1 MSQVLGVLQT
11 VGYLALAVFLLMLM
25 ITIHEFGH
33 YITAK
38 ILKFK
43 IYEFSIGM
51 GKPIYKKT
59 KKNGEIFAI
68 RMIPVGGYCSFGEDN
83 TELPDTD
90 PNSFNNKAPW
100 KRLIVMFSG
109 AFFNFLSAIIF
120 AAILLT
126 MMGYGRVAN
135 LGTHNYQNVIESVTS
150 ENVTLADILNQG
162 DKIVDADGNHFELVY
177 DTTSQNGTNRMLI
190 ESINGKKMNVFFTG
204 ASTILENSHEGD
216 DVNLVITWKE
226 QDGTGAIVIQKAT
239 VTLQNISMEQWEAL
253 SKSAYSLPYGDKIYH
268 NVGGA
273 MLKAIPFSFEIA
285 GMIFKILGQL
295 VTGQLGMNAIGG
307 TVATV
312 SVMGSTI
319 GAAMAYSAEV
329 FFSQILFLLTLISIN
344 LAVFNWL
351 PIPSLDGARMVFV
364 IIEWIRGKPINRELE
379 AKIHTVGI
387 ICLLGFVVFADVFW
401 VFNNIS
407 SCFLL

>member
-1 MSQVLGVLQT
+1 MSQIWSALQT
-11 VGYLALAVFLLMLM
+11 VGYLALAILLLMLM

-38 ILKFK
+38 LLKFK

-51 GKPIYKKT
+51 GKLIYKKT

-68 RMIPVGGYCSFGEDN
+68 RMIPVGGYCSFGEDDTN
-83 TELPDTD
+83 IPDTD
-90 PNSFNNKAPW
+90 PNSFNNKEPW

-109 AFFNFLSAIIF
+109 AFFNFLSAIVF
-120 AAILLT
+120 AVVLLSL
-126 MMGYGRVAN
+126 MGYARVVN
-135 LGTHNYQNVIESVTS
+135 VGTTFLNKDYETDPTQPETVS
-150 ENVTLADILNQG
+150 LAYILNL
-162 DKIVDADGNHFELVY
+162 DNKVIDDAGNQFTFVSDDEIKM
-177 DTTSQNGTNRMLI
+177 TI
-190 ESINGKKMNVFFTG
+190 ESINGKNMNIFTG
-204 ASTILENSHEGD
+204 SSSILDNANVGD
-216 DVNLVITWKE
+216 NVQLLVTWKDNVTDSVVSKTVVL
-226 QDGTGAIVIQKAT
+226 QD
-239 VTLQNISMEQWEAL
+239 ISLRQWTAL
-253 SKSAYSLPYGDKIYH
+253 SNAGYSLPIGDKIYH

-273 MLKAIPFSFEIA
+273 MLKAVPFSFEIA
-285 GMIFKILGQL
+285 GMIFRILGQL
-295 VTGQLGMNAIGG
+295 VTGQLGMNSIGG

-312 SVMGSTI
+312 SVMGSSLGQVMSSYPI
-319 GAAMAYSAEV
+319 DMV
-329 FFSQILFLLTLISIN
+329 FAQIFYLLTLISIN

-401 VFNNIS
+401 VINNLS
-407 SCFLL
+407 LHFLL

>member
-1 MSQVLGVLQT
+1 MSQILGFLQT
-11 VGYLALAVFLLMLM
+11 IGYLALAVLLLMLM

-51 GKPIYKKT
+51 GKPIYKKV

-83 TELPDTD
+83 VEIPDTD

-109 AFFNFLSAIIF
+109 AFFNFISAIFF
-120 AAILLT
+120 AVVLLSL
-126 MMGYGRVAN
+126 MGYGRVAN
-135 LGTHNYQNVIESVTS
+135 VGTTYKNKDFETDPTQS
-150 ENVTLADILNQG
+150 ETITLAEILNMENTLT
-162 DKIVDADGNHFELVY
+162 DADGNKFTFVY
-177 DTTSQNGTNRMLI
+177 DENTQMLI
-190 ESINGKKMNVFFTG
+190 ESVNGKNMNLFTG
-204 ASTILENSHEGD
+204 VSTILEKTHVGD
-216 DVNLVITWKE
+216 DVSFVVAWENASGE
-226 QDGTGAIVIQKAT
+226 
-239 VTLQNISMEQWEAL
+239 VTKQNILLKGITSRQWNAL
-253 SKSAYSLPYGDKIYH
+253 SNAGYALPLNDKIYH

-273 MLKAIPFSFEIA
+273 ILKAVPFSFEVA
-285 GMIFKILGQL
+285 GMIFDILGKL

-312 SVMGSTI
+312 SVMGNSI
-319 GAAMAYSAEV
+319 GQAIT
-329 FFSQILFLLTLISIN
+329 SQSVDIAFAQMFYLLTLISIN
-344 LAVFNWL
+344 LAIFNWL

-379 AKIHTVGI
+379 AKIHTIGI
-387 ICLLGFVVFADVFW
+387 ICLLGFVIFADAFW
-401 VFNNIS
+401 IFNKLS
-407 SCFLL
+407 FSLLL

>member
-1 MSQVLGVLQT
+1 MSQLIGILQT
-11 VGYLALAVFLLMLM
+11 VGYLALAILLLMLM

-43 IYEFSIGM
+43 VYEFSIGM
-51 GKPIYKKT
+51 GKPLYKKT

-68 RMIPVGGYCSFGEDN
+68 RMIPVGGYCSFGEDDIN
-83 TELPDTD
+83 KPDTD
-90 PNSFNNKAPW
+90 PDSFNNKAPW

-120 AAILLT
+120 AVVLLSL
-126 MMGYGRVAN
+126 MGYGRVAN
-135 LGTHNYQNVIESVTS
+135 VGTIFLNS
-150 ENVTLADILNQG
+150 EHETDPTKPETISLSQILN
-162 DKIVDADGNHFELVY
+162 DGNNIFDLDNQPFIFKY
-177 DTTSQNGTNRMLI
+177 DDETQMLI
-190 ESINGKKMNVFFTG
+190 ETVNGRSMNLFTG
-204 ASTILENSHEGD
+204 TTTILEKAHVGD
-216 DVNLVITWKE
+216 DVSLLVAWKDTTGKVIKKDLLLRGIT
-226 QDGTGAIVIQKAT
+226 QR
-239 VTLQNISMEQWEAL
+239 QWSAL
-253 SKSAYSLPYGDKIYH
+253 SNAAHSLPLNDHIYH

-273 MLKAIPFSFEIA
+273 ILKAVPFSFEVA

-312 SVMGSTI
+312 SVMGSSI
-319 GAAMAYSAEV
+319 GDAIT
-329 FFSQILFLLTLISIN
+329 SQSVDIAFAQIFYLLTLISIN

-379 AKIHTVGI
+379 AKIHTIGI
-387 ICLLGFVVFADVFW
+387 ICLLGFVIFADVFW
-401 VFNNIS
+401 VINNLSFN
-407 SCFLL
+407 LLL

>member
-1 MSQVLGVLQT
+1 MAQILNVLQT
-11 VGYLALAVFLLMLM
+11 VGYLALAILLLMLM

-59 KKNGEIFAI
+59 KKNGEVFAI

-83 TELPDTD
+83 TEIPDTD
-90 PNSFNNKAPW
+90 PNSFNNKEPW

-120 AAILLT
+120 AVILLSL
-126 MMGYGRVAN
+126 MGYARVVN
-135 LGTHNYQNVIESVTS
+135 VGTTFMNKDHEVDATQP
-150 ENVTLADILNQG
+150 ENITLAEILNL
-162 DKIVDADGNHFELVY
+162 DNKVVDSDGNQFTFTY
-177 DTTSQNGTNRMLI
+177 DDNAKMLI
-190 ESINGKKMNVFFTG
+190 ESVNGSKMNLFNGT
-204 ASTILENSHEGD
+204 SMILENTHVGD
-216 DVNLVITWKE
+216 NVNFVVTYRDVN
-226 QDGTGAIVIQKAT
+226 GNIVHKN
-239 VTLQNISMEQWEAL
+239 VVLNNISARQWTAL
-253 SKSAYSLPYGDKIYH
+253 SNAGYSLPLGDKIYH

-273 MLKAIPFSFEIA
+273 ILKAVPFSFEIA
-285 GMIFKILGQL
+285 GMIFKILWQL
-295 VTGQLGMNAIGG
+295 ISGQLGMNAIGG

-312 SVMGSTI
+312 SVMGSSI
-319 GAAMAYSAEV
+319 GQAMATSSIEMV
-329 FFSQILFLLTLISIN
+329 FAQIFYLLTLISIN

-351 PIPSLDGARMVFV
+351 PVPSLDGARMVFV
-364 IIEWIRGKPINRELE
+364 IIEWVRGKPISRELE
-379 AKIHTVGI
+379 AKIHTIGI

-401 VFNNIS
+401 VFNKLS
-407 SCFLL
+407 LQFLLL

>member
-1 MSQVLGVLQT
+1 MSQIWSVLQT
-11 VGYLALAVFLLMLM
+11 VGYLALAIFLLMLM

-43 IYEFSIGM
+43 VYEFSIGM

-83 TELPDTD
+83 TEIPDTD
-90 PNSFNNKAPW
+90 PNSFNNKEPW

-109 AFFNFLSAIIF
+109 AFFNFISAIFF
-120 AAILLT
+120 AVILLSL
-126 MMGYGRVAN
+126 MGYGRVTN
-135 LGTHNYQNVIESVTS
+135 IGTTFLNKDHETDPTQP
-150 ENVTLADILNQG
+150 ENITLAEILNLDNKVVDLAG
-162 DKIVDADGNHFELVY
+162 DQFTFVY
-177 DTTSQNGTNRMLI
+177 DDNTKMLI
-190 ESINGKKMNVFFTG
+190 ESVNGKSMNIFNGT
-204 ASTILENSHEGD
+204 SKILEQTHIGD
-216 DVNLVITWKE
+216 NVQFSVTWKNS
-226 QDGTGAIVIQKAT
+226 DGAIEQKEVILK
-239 VTLQNISMEQWEAL
+239 NISERQWSAL
-253 SKSAYSLPYGDKIYH
+253 SNAGYSLPLNDKIYH

-273 MLKAIPFSFEIA
+273 ILKSVPFSFEIA
-285 GMIFKILGQL
+285 GMIFKILGEL

-312 SVMGSTI
+312 SVMGNSI
-319 GAAMAYSAEV
+319 GTAISSYAADMV
-329 FFSQILFLLTLISIN
+329 FAQIFYLLTLISIN

-379 AKIHTVGI
+379 AKIHTIGI
-387 ICLLGFVVFADVFW
+387 ICLLGFVVFADIFW
-401 VFNNIS
+401 VVNNLS
-407 SCFLL
+407 LHFLL

>member
-1 MSQVLGVLQT
+1 MSQIMNILQT
-11 VGYLALAVFLLMLM
+11 VGYLALAILLLMLM

-51 GKPIYKKT
+51 GKPIYKKV

-83 TELPDTD
+83 TEIPDTD

-109 AFFNFLSAIIF
+109 AFFNFISAIIF
-120 AAILLT
+120 AVILLSL
-126 MMGYGRVAN
+126 MGYGRVAN
-135 LGTHNYQNVIESVTS
+135 VGTTYLNKDHETDSTQPEKITLAEILNLDEKVIDSNGNTFTFQFDVDDETKQMMIESV
-150 ENVTLADILNQG
+150 N
-162 DKIVDADGNHFELVY
+162 GNKMNLF
-177 DTTSQNGTNRMLI
+177 NGT
-190 ESINGKKMNVFFTG
+190 
-204 ASTILENSHEGD
+204 STILENTHVGD
-216 DVNLVITWKE
+216 NVVFIVTWK
-226 QDGTGAIVIQKAT
+226 DATGVIIKQQ
-239 VTLQNISMEQWEAL
+239 VTLQNISERQWTAL
-253 SKSAYSLPYGDKIYH
+253 SNVAYSLPLDDNIYH

-273 MLKAIPFSFEIA
+273 MLKAVPFSFEIA
-285 GMIFKILGQL
+285 GMIFNILWKL
-295 VTGQLGMNAIGG
+295 ITGQLGMNAIGG
-307 TVATV
+307 TIATV
-312 SVMGSTI
+312 SVMGSSI
-319 GAAMAYSAEV
+319 GEAIASYSIDMAFA
-329 FFSQILFLLTLISIN
+329 QIFYLLTLISIN

-379 AKIHTVGI
+379 AKIHTIGI
-387 ICLLGFVVFADVFW
+387 ICLLGFVVFADIFW
-401 VFNNIS
+401 IFNRLAFS
-407 SCFLL
+407 LLL

>member
-1 MSQVLGVLQT
+1 MSQILGFLQT
-11 VGYLALAVFLLMLM
+11 VGYLALAVLLLMLM

-38 ILKFK
+38 LLKFK

-51 GKPIYKKT
+51 GKPIYKKV

-83 TELPDTD
+83 VEIPDTD

-109 AFFNFLSAIIF
+109 AFFNFISAIFF
-120 AAILLT
+120 AVVLLSL
-126 MMGYGRVAN
+126 MGYGRVAN
-135 LGTHNYQNVIESVTS
+135 VGTTYKNKDFETDPTQS
-150 ENVTLADILNQG
+150 ETITLAEILNMENTLT
-162 DKIVDADGNHFELVY
+162 DADGNKFTFVY
-177 DTTSQNGTNRMLI
+177 DEDTQMLI
-190 ESINGKKMNVFFTG
+190 ESVNGKNMNLFTG
-204 ASTILENSHEGD
+204 VSTILEKTHVGD
-216 DVNLVITWKE
+216 DVSFVVTWE
-226 QDGTGAIVIQKAT
+226 NASGE
-239 VTLQNISMEQWEAL
+239 VTKQNILLKGITSRQWNAL
-253 SKSAYSLPYGDKIYH
+253 SNAGYALPLNDKIYH

-273 MLKAIPFSFEIA
+273 MLKAVPFSFEVA
-285 GMIFKILGQL
+285 GMIFDILGKL

-312 SVMGSTI
+312 SVMGDSI
-319 GAAMAYSAEV
+319 GQAIT
-329 FFSQILFLLTLISIN
+329 SQSVDVAFAQIFYLLTLISIN

-379 AKIHTVGI
+379 AKIHTIGI
-387 ICLLGFVVFADVFW
+387 ICLLGFVIFADAFW
-401 VFNNIS
+401 IFNKLS
-407 SCFLL
+407 FSLLL

>member
-1 MSQVLGVLQT
+1 MSQVLSFFQT
-11 VGYLALAVFLLMLM
+11 IGYLALAIFLLMLM

-51 GKPIYKKT
+51 GKAIYKKT

-83 TELPDTD
+83 TDLPDTD
-90 PNSFNNKAPW
+90 PNSFNNKEPW
-100 KRLIVMFSG
+100 KRLIVLFSG
-109 AFFNFLSAIIF
+109 AFFNFLSAIVF
-120 AAILLT
+120 AVILLSL
-126 MMGYGRVAN
+126 MGYSRVVNVGTTFMNKDHETDAN
-135 LGTHNYQNVIESVTS
+135 APETITLVEILNMNDGAFYADSFDTDHPQQFTFVYDDNQKMLIESVNGQNMNLLTWTS
-150 ENVTLADILNQG
+150 TILKDAHLGDNIKLSVTW
-162 DKIVDADGNHFELVY
+162 KDADGNIIREQV
-177 DTTSQNGTNRMLI
+177 
-190 ESINGKKMNVFFTG
+190 
-204 ASTILENSHEGD
+204 ILKNMSD
-216 DVNLVITWKE
+216 R
-226 QDGTGAIVIQKAT
+226 
-239 VTLQNISMEQWEAL
+239 QWFAL
-253 SKSAYSLPYGDKIYH
+253 SNAQPAIPLNDKVYH

-273 MLKAIPFSFEIA
+273 MLKAVPFSFEVA
-285 GMIFKILGQL
+285 GMIFRILGQL
-295 VTGQLGMNAIGG
+295 ITGKLGMNAIGG

-312 SVMGSTI
+312 SVMGSSI
-319 GAAMAYSAEV
+319 GTAMSSASADV
-329 FFSQILFLLTLISIN
+329 VLAQIFYLLTLISIN

-379 AKIHTVGI
+379 ARIHTVGI

-401 VFNNIS
+401 VINNLS
-407 SCFLL
+407 LHFLL

>member
-1 MSQVLGVLQT
+1 MSQFLGIFQT
-11 VGYLALAVFLLMLM
+11 IGYLALAVLLLMLM

-68 RMIPVGGYCSFGEDN
+68 RMIPVGGYCSFGEDDVSK
-83 TELPDTD
+83 PDTD
-90 PNSFNNKAPW
+90 PDSFNNKAPW

-120 AAILLT
+120 AIVLLSL
-126 MMGYGRVAN
+126 MGYGRVAN
-135 LGTHNYQNVIESVTS
+135 VGTTFMNKDHETDPSQS
-150 ENVTLADILNQG
+150 EKITLAEILNI
-162 DKIVDADGNHFELVY
+162 DEKAVDADGNKFIFKYEE
-177 DTTSQNGTNRMLI
+177 NNKMLI
-190 ESINGKKMNVFFTG
+190 ETVNGKSMNLFNGT
-204 ASTILENSHEGD
+204 STILENTHVGD
-216 DVNLVITWKE
+216 DINLKVTWENEAGEIIKE
-226 QDGTGAIVIQKAT
+226 NVVLK
-239 VTLQNISMEQWEAL
+239 NISSRQWAAL
-253 SKSAYSLPYGDKIYH
+253 SNAAHSLPLDDNIYH
-268 NVGGA
+268 NVGNA
-273 MLKAIPFSFEIA
+273 ILKAVPFSFEVA

-312 SVMGSTI
+312 SVMGSSI
-319 GAAMAYSAEV
+319 GDAIT
-329 FFSQILFLLTLISIN
+329 SQSVDIAFAQIFYLLTLISIN

-379 AKIHTVGI
+379 ARIHTIGI

-401 VFNNIS
+401 IFNNLS
-407 SCFLL
+407 FKLLL

>member
-1 MSQVLGVLQT
+1 MSQLLGIFQT
-11 VGYLALAVFLLMLM
+11 VGYLALAILLLMLM

-38 ILKFK
+38 VLKFK

-68 RMIPVGGYCSFGEDN
+68 RMIPVGGYCSFGEDDIN
-83 TELPDTD
+83 KPDTD
-90 PNSFNNKAPW
+90 PDSFNNKAPW

-120 AAILLT
+120 AAVLLFL
-126 MMGYGRVAN
+126 MGYGYVAN
-135 LGTHNYQNVIESVTS
+135 TGTTYYNSEHETDPSKPERVSLSQVLNEGNNVFDS
-150 ENVTLADILNQG
+150 N
-162 DKIVDADGNHFELVY
+162 GNLFIIKY
-177 DTTSQNGTNRMLI
+177 DDETQMMI
-190 ESINGKKMNVFFTG
+190 ESINGKSMNLFTG
-204 ASTILENSHEGD
+204 TSTILEKTHVGD
-216 DVNLVITWKE
+216 NVKLTVTWKDE
-226 QDGTGAIVIQKAT
+226 NKTIVKSN
-239 VTLQNISMEQWEAL
+239 VVLQGITAKQWSAL
-253 SKSAYSLPYGDKIYH
+253 SKATHTLPLDDKVYH

-273 MLKAIPFSFEIA
+273 ILKSVPFSFEIA
-285 GMIFKILGQL
+285 GMIFNILGQL

-312 SVMGSTI
+312 SVMGSSI
-319 GAAMAYSAEV
+319 GEAITSQSANIA
-329 FFSQILFLLTLISIN
+329 FGQIFYLLTLISIN

-379 AKIHTVGI
+379 AKIHTIGI
-387 ICLLGFVVFADVFW
+387 ICLLGFVIFADVFW
-401 VFNNIS
+401 VVNNLSFN
-407 SCFLL
+407 LLL

>member
-1 MSQVLGVLQT
+1 MSQLLSVLQT
-11 VGYLALAVFLLMLM
+11 IGYLALAIMLLMLM

-38 ILKFK
+38 MLKFK

-83 TELPDTD
+83 TDIPDTD

-120 AAILLT
+120 AVVLLSL
-126 MMGYGRVAN
+126 MGYGRVADAGTSFENKDN
-135 LGTHNYQNVIESVTS
+135 LTDPSQPARITAGEILDLGVVVDTNGDTFTFQDKIETGNVLIESV
-150 ENVTLADILNQG
+150 NHQKMNILNG
-162 DKIVDADGNHFELVY
+162 
-177 DTTSQNGTNRMLI
+177 TSTILDQAVIGEDVALTVIYQNSLGEYIRKEVTV
-190 ESINGKKMNVFFTG
+190 ESIN
-204 ASTILENSHEGD
+204 ER
-216 DVNLVITWKE
+216 
-226 QDGTGAIVIQKAT
+226 
-239 VTLQNISMEQWEAL
+239 QWTAL
-253 SKSAYSLPYGDKIYH
+253 SNAAHLLPPGDNIYH

-273 MLKAIPFSFEIA
+273 ILKAVPFSFEVA

-312 SVMGSTI
+312 SVMGSSI
-319 GAAMAYSAEV
+319 GTVISGYPVDMV
-329 FFSQILFLLTLISIN
+329 FAQIFFLLTLISIN

-364 IIEWIRGKPINRELE
+364 VIEWIRGKPINRNLE

-387 ICLLGFVVFADVFW
+387 ICLLGFVVFADIFW
-401 VFNNIS
+401 VINNLS
-407 SCFLL
+407 LHFLL

>member
-1 MSQVLGVLQT
+1 MSQILGFLQT
-11 VGYLALAVFLLMLM
+11 VGYLALAVLLLMLM

-38 ILKFK
+38 LLKFK

-51 GKPIYKKT
+51 GKPIYKKV

-83 TELPDTD
+83 VEIPDTD

-109 AFFNFLSAIIF
+109 AFFNFISAIFF
-120 AAILLT
+120 AVVLLSL
-126 MMGYGRVAN
+126 MGYGRVAN
-135 LGTHNYQNVIESVTS
+135 VGTTYKNKDFETDPTQS
-150 ENVTLADILNQG
+150 ETITLAEILNMENTLT
-162 DKIVDADGNHFELVY
+162 DADGNKFTFVY
-177 DTTSQNGTNRMLI
+177 DEDTQMLI
-190 ESINGKKMNVFFTG
+190 ESVNGKNMNLFTG
-204 ASTILENSHEGD
+204 VSTILEKTHVGD
-216 DVNLVITWKE
+216 DVSFVVTWE
-226 QDGTGAIVIQKAT
+226 NASGE
-239 VTLQNISMEQWEAL
+239 VTKQNILLKGITSRQWNAL
-253 SKSAYSLPYGDKIYH
+253 SNAGYALPLNDKIYH

-273 MLKAIPFSFEIA
+273 MLKAVPFSFEVA
-285 GMIFKILGQL
+285 GMIFDILGKL

-312 SVMGSTI
+312 SVMWDSFGQAIT
-319 GAAMAYSAEV
+319 
-329 FFSQILFLLTLISIN
+329 SQSVDVAFAQIFYLLTLISIN

-379 AKIHTVGI
+379 AKIHTIGI
-387 ICLLGFVVFADVFW
+387 ICLLGFVIFADAFW
-401 VFNNIS
+401 IFNKLS
-407 SCFLL
+407 FSLLL

>member
-1 MSQVLGVLQT
+1 MSQILSVLQT
-11 VGYLALAVFLLMLM
+11 VGYLALAVLLLMLM

-51 GKPIYKKT
+51 GKPLYKKT

-68 RMIPVGGYCSFGEDN
+68 RMIPVGGYCSFGEDDV
-83 TELPDTD
+83 TKPDTD
-90 PNSFNNKAPW
+90 PDSFNNKAPW

-109 AFFNFLSAIIF
+109 AFFNFLSAIVF
-120 AAILLT
+120 AVVLLSL
-126 MMGYGRVAN
+126 MGYARVAN
-135 LGTHNYQNVIESVTS
+135 VGTTFMNKDYETDPTQPETI
-150 ENVTLADILNQG
+150 TLAEILNI
-162 DKIVDADGNHFELVY
+162 DNKAVDGDGNNFTFKY
-177 DTTSQNGTNRMLI
+177 DDETKMLI
-190 ESINGKKMNVFFTG
+190 ETVNGQKMNLFTG
-204 ASTILENSHEGD
+204 TTTILENAHVGD
-216 DVNLVITWKE
+216 DVKLLVTWEDNAGNIIKRN
-226 QDGTGAIVIQKAT
+226 
-239 VTLQNISMEQWEAL
+239 VTLQDISQRQWSAL
-253 SKSAYSLPYGDKIYH
+253 SNAAHSLPLDDNIYH

-273 MLKAIPFSFEIA
+273 ILKAVPFSFEIA
-285 GMIFKILGQL
+285 GMIFEILGKL

-312 SVMGSTI
+312 SVMGSSI
-319 GAAMAYSAEV
+319 GEAIT
-329 FFSQILFLLTLISIN
+329 SQSVDIAFAQIFYLLTLISIN

-379 AKIHTVGI
+379 ARIHTIGI
-387 ICLLGFVVFADVFW
+387 ICLLGFVIFADVFW
-401 VFNNIS
+401 VFNSLSFN
-407 SCFLL
+407 LLL

>member
-1 MSQVLGVLQT
+1 MSQILSVLQT
-11 VGYLALAVFLLMLM
+11 VGYLALAVLLLMLM

-51 GKPIYKKT
+51 GKPLYKKT

-68 RMIPVGGYCSFGEDN
+68 RMIPVGGYCSFGEDDV
-83 TELPDTD
+83 TKPDTD
-90 PNSFNNKAPW
+90 PDSFNNKAPW

-109 AFFNFLSAIIF
+109 AFFNFLSAIVF
-120 AAILLT
+120 AVVLLSL
-126 MMGYGRVAN
+126 MGYARVAN
-135 LGTHNYQNVIESVTS
+135 VGTTFMNKDYETDPTQS
-150 ENVTLADILNQG
+150 ETITLAEILNI
-162 DKIVDADGNHFELVY
+162 DNKAVDSDGNNFIFKY
-177 DTTSQNGTNRMLI
+177 DDDTKMLI
-190 ESINGKKMNVFFTG
+190 ETVNGQKMNLFTG
-204 ASTILENSHEGD
+204 TTTILENAHVGD
-216 DVNLVITWKE
+216 DVKLLVTWE
-226 QDGTGAIVIQKAT
+226 DDAGNIVKRN
-239 VTLQNISMEQWEAL
+239 VTLQDISQRQWSAL
-253 SKSAYSLPYGDKIYH
+253 SNAAHSLPLDDNIYH

-273 MLKAIPFSFEIA
+273 ILKAVPFSFEIA
-285 GMIFKILGQL
+285 GMIFEILGKL

-312 SVMGSTI
+312 SVMGSSI
-319 GAAMAYSAEV
+319 GEAIT
-329 FFSQILFLLTLISIN
+329 SQSVDIAFAQIFYLLTLISIN

-379 AKIHTVGI
+379 ARIHTIGI
-387 ICLLGFVVFADVFW
+387 ICLLGFVIFADVFW
-401 VFNNIS
+401 VFNSLSFN
-407 SCFLL
+407 LLL

>member
-1 MSQVLGVLQT
+1 MSQFWGVLQT
-11 VGYLALAVFLLMLM
+11 VGYLALAIFLLMLM

-43 IYEFSIGM
+43 VYEFSIGM

-68 RMIPVGGYCSFGEDN
+68 RMIPVGGYCSFGEDK
-83 TELPDTD
+83 TDIPDTD
-90 PNSFNNKAPW
+90 PNSFNNKEPW

-120 AAILLT
+120 AVILLSL
-126 MMGYGRVAN
+126 MGYGRVAN
-135 LGTHNYQNVIESVTS
+135 TGTSFMNKDHETDPTQPETI
-150 ENVTLADILNQG
+150 TLAKILDLKN
-162 DKIVDADGNHFELVY
+162 DAENKVVDANGNEFVFDDDSKEI
-177 DTTSQNGTNRMLI
+177 LI
-190 ESINGKKMNVFFTG
+190 ELINGKSMNIFTG
-204 ASTILENSHEGD
+204 SSTILENTHVGD
-216 DVNLVITWKE
+216 NVTLLATWKD
-226 QDGTGAIVIQKAT
+226 QTTGKIIKQEVVLKH
-239 VTLQNISMEQWEAL
+239 ISSRQWAAL
-253 SKSAYSLPYGDKIYH
+253 SNAGYSLPLGDQIYH

-273 MLKAIPFSFEIA
+273 ILKAVPFSFEIA
-285 GMIFKILGQL
+285 GMIFKILWQL
-295 VTGQLGMNAIGG
+295 ISGQLGMNAIGG

-312 SVMGSTI
+312 SVMGSSI
-319 GAAMAYSAEV
+319 GTAISSYPVDMAIAQV
-329 FFSQILFLLTLISIN
+329 FYLLTLISIN

-379 AKIHTVGI
+379 AKIHTIGI
-387 ICLLGFVVFADVFW
+387 ICLLGFVVFADIFW
-401 VFNNIS
+401 VFNNLALH
-407 SCFLL
+407 FLL

>member
-1 MSQVLGVLQT
+1 MSQILSVLQT
-11 VGYLALAVFLLMLM
+11 VGYLALAVLLLMLM

-51 GKPIYKKT
+51 GKPLYKKT

-68 RMIPVGGYCSFGEDN
+68 RMIPVGGYCSFGEDDV
-83 TELPDTD
+83 TKPDTD
-90 PNSFNNKAPW
+90 PDSFNNKAPW

-109 AFFNFLSAIIF
+109 AFFNFLSAIVF
-120 AAILLT
+120 AVVLLSL
-126 MMGYGRVAN
+126 MGYARVAN
-135 LGTHNYQNVIESVTS
+135 VGTTFMNKDYETDPTQS
-150 ENVTLADILNQG
+150 ETITLAEILNI
-162 DKIVDADGNHFELVY
+162 DNKAVDGDGNNFTFKY
-177 DTTSQNGTNRMLI
+177 DDDTKMLI
-190 ESINGKKMNVFFTG
+190 ETVNGQKMNLFTG
-204 ASTILENSHEGD
+204 TTTILENAHVGD
-216 DVNLVITWKE
+216 DVKLLVTWK
-226 QDGTGAIVIQKAT
+226 DDAGNIVKRN
-239 VTLQNISMEQWEAL
+239 VTLQDISQRQWSAL
-253 SKSAYSLPYGDKIYH
+253 SNAAHSLPLDDNIYH

-273 MLKAIPFSFEIA
+273 ILKAVPFSFEIA
-285 GMIFKILGQL
+285 GMIFEILGKL

-312 SVMGSTI
+312 SVMGSSI
-319 GAAMAYSAEV
+319 GEAIT
-329 FFSQILFLLTLISIN
+329 SQSVDIAFAQIFYLLTLISIN

-379 AKIHTVGI
+379 ARIHTIGI
-387 ICLLGFVVFADVFW
+387 ICLLGFVIFADVFW
-401 VFNNIS
+401 VFNSLSFN
-407 SCFLL
+407 LLL

>member
-1 MSQVLGVLQT
+1 MSQIGSVLQT
-11 VGYLALAVFLLMLM
+11 VGYLALAVLLLMLM

-51 GKPIYKKT
+51 GKPLYKKT

-83 TELPDTD
+83 PDIPDTD
-90 PNSFNNKAPW
+90 PNSFNNKEPW

-120 AAILLT
+120 AVVLLSL
-126 MMGYGRVAN
+126 MGYGRVAN
-135 LGTHNYQNVIESVTS
+135 VGTTFLNQDHETDPSQP
-150 ENVTLADILNQG
+150 ENITLATILNID
-162 DKIVDADGNHFELVY
+162 DKAVDANNQLFTFNEK
-177 DTTSQNGTNRMLI
+177 MLI
-190 ESINGKKMNVFFTG
+190 EAVNDTSMNIFTG
-204 ASTILENSHEGD
+204 TSTVLGNAHLGD
-216 DVNLVITWKE
+216 DVKLSVAWKN
-226 QDGTGAIVIQKAT
+226 DDGAIVRKN
-239 VTLQNISMEQWEAL
+239 VVLKNISERQWHAL
-253 SKSAYSLPYGDKIYH
+253 SNARYSIPLGDQVYH

-273 MLKAIPFSFEIA
+273 ILKAVPFSFEIA
-285 GMIFKILGQL
+285 GMIFNILGKL
-295 VTGQLGMNAIGG
+295 VTGQLGMNAVGG

-312 SVMGSTI
+312 SVMGSSI
-319 GAAMAYSAEV
+319 GSAISSTSV
-329 FFSQILFLLTLISIN
+329 DIAFAQIFYLLTLISIN

-364 IIEWIRGKPINRELE
+364 IIEWIRGKPVNRALE
-379 AKIHTVGI
+379 AKIHTIGI
-387 ICLLGFVVFADVFW
+387 ICLLGFVVFADIFW
-401 VFNNIS
+401 VFNNLS
-407 SCFLL
+407 LHFLL

>member
-1 MSQVLGVLQT
+1 MSQLLGFLQT
-11 VGYLALAVFLLMLM
+11 VGYLALAILLLMLM

-51 GKPIYKKT
+51 GKPIYKKV

-83 TELPDTD
+83 VEIPDTD

-109 AFFNFLSAIIF
+109 AFFNFISAIFF
-120 AAILLT
+120 AVVLLSL
-126 MMGYGRVAN
+126 MGYGRVAN
-135 LGTHNYQNVIESVTS
+135 VGTSFKNKDYDAADATQS
-150 ENVTLADILNQG
+150 ETITLAEILNLEN
-162 DKIVDADGNHFELVY
+162 KAIDADGNKFTFIY
-177 DTTSQNGTNRMLI
+177 DENTQMLI
-190 ESINGKKMNVFFTG
+190 ESVNGKDMNLFTG
-204 ASTILENSHEGD
+204 TSTILEKTHVGD
-216 DVNLVITWKE
+216 DVRFVVTWE
-226 QDGTGAIVIQKAT
+226 NPDGEIIKKN
-239 VTLQNISMEQWEAL
+239 VTLQSISSRQWNAL
-253 SKSAYSLPYGDKIYH
+253 SNAAYSLPLNDKIYH

-273 MLKAIPFSFEIA
+273 ILKAVPFSFEVA
-285 GMIFKILGQL
+285 GMIFDILGKL

-312 SVMGSTI
+312 SVMGNSI
-319 GAAMAYSAEV
+319 GQAIT
-329 FFSQILFLLTLISIN
+329 SQSVDIAFAQIFYLLTLISIN

-379 AKIHTVGI
+379 AKIHTIGI
-387 ICLLGFVVFADVFW
+387 ICLLGFVVFADIFW
-401 VFNNIS
+401 IFNS
-407 SCFLL
+407 LSFKLLL

>member
-1 MSQVLGVLQT
+1 MSQILSFLQT
-11 VGYLALAVFLLMLM
+11 VGYLALAVLLLMLM

-83 TELPDTD
+83 TNIPDTD
-90 PNSFNNKAPW
+90 PNSFNNKEPW

-109 AFFNFLSAIIF
+109 ALFNFLSAIVF
-120 AAILLT
+120 AVVFLSL
-126 MMGYGRVAN
+126 MGYGIVAN
-135 LGTHNYQNVIESVTS
+135 IGTIYKNSLYGTTPSEPETHN
-150 ENVTLADILNQG
+150 LAYYLNL
-162 DKIVDADGNHFELVY
+162 DNKVFDANNQDEHFTFN
-177 DTTSQNGTNRMLI
+177 DQMLI
-190 ESINGKKMNVFFTG
+190 EAINGKTMNVFTG
-204 ASTILENSHEGD
+204 ASSILNNTKEGD
-216 DVNLVITWKE
+216 DITMLVTWQNHETNEIIKQE
-226 QDGTGAIVIQKAT
+226 VI
-239 VTLQNISMEQWEAL
+239 LHNISERQWKAL
-253 SKSAYSLPYGDKIYH
+253 SNTTYTTPLGDKIYH

-273 MLKAIPFSFEIA
+273 LLKAVPFSFEVA
-285 GMIFKILGQL
+285 GMIFKIFGQL
-295 VTGQLGMNAIGG
+295 ITGKLGMNSIGG

-312 SVMGSTI
+312 SVMGSSI
-319 GAAMAYSAEV
+319 GKVMSSYPVDMV
-329 FFSQILFLLTLISIN
+329 FAQIFYLLTLISIN

-364 IIEWIRGKPINRELE
+364 IIEWIRGKPVNRELE
-379 AKIHTVGI
+379 AKIHTIGI

-401 VFNNIS
+401 VVNNLS
-407 SCFLL
+407 LHFLL

>member
-1 MSQVLGVLQT
+1 MSQLIGILQT
-11 VGYLALAVFLLMLM
+11 VGYLALAILLLMLM

-43 IYEFSIGM
+43 VYEFSIGM
-51 GKPIYKKT
+51 GKPLYKKT

-68 RMIPVGGYCSFGEDN
+68 RMIPVGGYCSFGEDDIN
-83 TELPDTD
+83 KPDTD
-90 PNSFNNKAPW
+90 PDSFNNKAPW

-120 AAILLT
+120 AVVLLSL
-126 MMGYGRVAN
+126 MGYGRVAN
-135 LGTHNYQNVIESVTS
+135 VGTIFLNS
-150 ENVTLADILNQG
+150 EDPTKTETISLSQILN
-162 DKIVDADGNHFELVY
+162 DGNNIFDLDNQPFIFKY
-177 DTTSQNGTNRMLI
+177 DDETEMLI
-190 ESINGKKMNVFFTG
+190 ETVNGRSMNLFTG
-204 ASTILENSHEGD
+204 TTTILEKAHVGD
-216 DVNLVITWKE
+216 DVSLLVTWK
-226 QDGTGAIVIQKAT
+226 DTTGKIIKKDLLLRGITQR
-239 VTLQNISMEQWEAL
+239 QWSAL
-253 SKSAYSLPYGDKIYH
+253 SNAAHSLPLNDHIYH

-273 MLKAIPFSFEIA
+273 ILKAVPFSFEVA

-295 VTGQLGMNAIGG
+295 VTGQLGLNAIGG

-312 SVMGSTI
+312 SVMGSSI
-319 GAAMAYSAEV
+319 GDAIT
-329 FFSQILFLLTLISIN
+329 SQSVDIAFAQIFYLLTLISIN

-379 AKIHTVGI
+379 AKIHTIGI
-387 ICLLGFVVFADVFW
+387 ICLLGFVIFADVFW
-401 VFNNIS
+401 VINNLSFN
-407 SCFLL
+407 LLL

>member
-1 MSQVLGVLQT
+1 MSQIFSVFQT
-11 VGYLALAVFLLMLM
+11 VGYLALAILLLMLM

-68 RMIPVGGYCSFGEDN
+68 RMIPVGGYCSFGEDDLE
-83 TELPDTD
+83 TPDTD
-90 PNSFNNKAPW
+90 PDSFNNKAPW

-109 AFFNFLSAIIF
+109 AFFNFISAIIF
-120 AAILLT
+120 AVILLAL
-126 MMGYGRVAN
+126 MGYGRVAN
-135 LGTHNYQNVIESVTS
+135 VGTTFLNKDYDEANPDAASQTITLAEILNLDNKVVDAEGQPFEFHYDDEAKMMIESV
-150 ENVTLADILNQG
+150 NGQKMNL
-162 DKIVDADGNHFELVY
+162 F
-177 DTTSQNGTNRMLI
+177 NGT
-190 ESINGKKMNVFFTG
+190 
-204 ASTILENSHEGD
+204 STILENAHVGD
-216 DVNLVITWKE
+216 DVTFVVQW
-226 QDGTGAIVIQKAT
+226 QDATGKIFTKH
-239 VTLQNISMEQWEAL
+239 VTLKNISERQWSAL
-253 SKSAYSLPYGDKIYH
+253 SNTGYSLPLGDKIYH

-273 MLKAIPFSFEIA
+273 MLKAVPFSFEIA
-285 GMIFKILGQL
+285 GMIFKILWQL

-312 SVMGSTI
+312 SVMGSSI
-319 GAAMAYSAEV
+319 GEAITSYSLDMV
-329 FFSQILFLLTLISIN
+329 FAQIFYLLTLISIN

-364 IIEWIRGKPINRELE
+364 IIEWIRGKPVNRALE
-379 AKIHTVGI
+379 AKIHTIGI
-387 ICLLGFVVFADVFW
+387 ICLLGFVVFADIFW
-401 VFNNIS
+401 VFNHLA
-407 SCFLL
+407 FTLQL

>member
-1 MSQVLGVLQT
+1 MSQILSVLQT
-11 VGYLALAVFLLMLM
+11 VGYLALAVLLLMLM

-51 GKPIYKKT
+51 GKPLYKKT

-68 RMIPVGGYCSFGEDN
+68 RMIPVGGYCSFGEDDV
-83 TELPDTD
+83 TKPDTD
-90 PNSFNNKAPW
+90 PDSFNNKAPW

-109 AFFNFLSAIIF
+109 AFFNFLSAIVF
-120 AAILLT
+120 AVVLLSL
-126 MMGYGRVAN
+126 MGYARVAN
-135 LGTHNYQNVIESVTS
+135 VGTTFMNKDYETDPTQPETI
-150 ENVTLADILNQG
+150 TLAEILNI
-162 DKIVDADGNHFELVY
+162 DNKAVDSDGNNFIFKY
-177 DTTSQNGTNRMLI
+177 DDDTKMLI
-190 ESINGKKMNVFFTG
+190 ETVNGQKMNLFTG
-204 ASTILENSHEGD
+204 TTTILENAHVGD
-216 DVNLVITWKE
+216 DIKLLVTWE
-226 QDGTGAIVIQKAT
+226 DDAGNIVKRN
-239 VTLQNISMEQWEAL
+239 VTLQDISQRQWSAL
-253 SKSAYSLPYGDKIYH
+253 SNAAHSLPLDDNIYH

-273 MLKAIPFSFEIA
+273 ILKAVPFSFEIA
-285 GMIFKILGQL
+285 GMIFEILGKL

-312 SVMGSTI
+312 SVMGSSI
-319 GAAMAYSAEV
+319 GEAIT
-329 FFSQILFLLTLISIN
+329 SQSVDIAFAQIFYLLTLISIN

-379 AKIHTVGI
+379 ARIHTIGI
-387 ICLLGFVVFADVFW
+387 ICLLGFVIFADVFW
-401 VFNNIS
+401 VFNSLSFN
-407 SCFLL
+407 LLL

>member
-1 MSQVLGVLQT
+1 VSQLLGIFQT
-11 VGYLALAVFLLMLM
+11 VGYLVLAVLLLMLM

-68 RMIPVGGYCSFGEDN
+68 RMIPVGGYCSFGEDDVSK
-83 TELPDTD
+83 PDTD
-90 PNSFNNKAPW
+90 PDSFNNKAPW

-120 AAILLT
+120 AVVLLSL
-126 MMGYGRVAN
+126 MGYGRVAN
-135 LGTHNYQNVIESVTS
+135 VGTTFLNKDHDTNPAEPETI
-150 ENVTLADILNQG
+150 TLARILNEKG
-162 DKIVDADGNHFELVY
+162 GTPVDTDGNTFIFKYEDNAEL
-177 DTTSQNGTNRMLI
+177 LI
-190 ESINGKKMNVFFTG
+190 EKVNGKSMNLFTG
-204 ASTILENSHEGD
+204 TSTILENAHVGD
-216 DVNLVITWKE
+216 DVELLVAWKNSSGDIIKE
-226 QDGTGAIVIQKAT
+226 KIILND
-239 VTLQNISMEQWEAL
+239 ISSRQWNAL
-253 SKSAYSLPYGDKIYH
+253 SNAQHSLPLNDNIYH
-268 NVGGA
+268 NVGNA
-273 MLKAIPFSFEIA
+273 ILKAVPFSFEVA

-295 VTGQLGMNAIGG
+295 VTGQLGMNAVGG

-312 SVMGSTI
+312 SVMGSSI
-319 GAAMAYSAEV
+319 GDAIT
-329 FFSQILFLLTLISIN
+329 SQSVDVAFAQIFYLLTLISIN

-351 PIPSLDGARMVFV
+351 PIPSLDGARMLFV

-379 AKIHTVGI
+379 AKIHTIGI
-387 ICLLGFVVFADVFW
+387 ICLLGFVVFADIFW
-401 VFNNIS
+401 VFNNLS
-407 SCFLL
+407 FKLLL

>member
-1 MSQVLGVLQT
+1 MSQIWSVVQT
-11 VGYLALAVFLLMLM
+11 VGYLALAILLLMLM

-83 TELPDTD
+83 TEIPDTD
-90 PNSFNNKAPW
+90 PNSFNNKEPW

-109 AFFNFLSAIIF
+109 AFFNFLSAIFF
-120 AAILLT
+120 AVILLSL
-126 MMGYGRVAN
+126 MGYGRVAN
-135 LGTHNYQNVIESVTS
+135 TGTTFMNKDHETDLTQPETI
-150 ENVTLADILNQG
+150 TLAEILNIDNKVVDING
-162 DKIVDADGNHFELVY
+162 DQFYFVY
-177 DTTSQNGTNRMLI
+177 NDTTEMLI
-190 ESINGKKMNVFFTG
+190 ESVNGKSMNIFTG
-204 ASTILENSHEGD
+204 TSTILENAHVGD
-216 DVNLVITWKE
+216 NVKLLVVWK
-226 QDGTGAIVIQKAT
+226 DNATGSIEKKEVF
-239 VTLQNISMEQWEAL
+239 LQNISTRQWTAL
-253 SKSAYSLPYGDKIYH
+253 SNAAYSLPLGDKIYH

-273 MLKAIPFSFEIA
+273 ILKAVPFSFEIA

-295 VTGQLGMNAIGG
+295 VTGQLGMNSIGG

-312 SVMGSTI
+312 SVMGNSI
-319 GAAMAYSAEV
+319 GQVISSYPVDMV
-329 FFSQILFLLTLISIN
+329 FAQIFYLLALISIN

-401 VFNNIS
+401 MFNNLS
-407 SCFLL
+407 LHFLL

>member
-1 MSQVLGVLQT
+1 MSQLLSVLQT
-11 VGYLALAVFLLMLM
+11 VGYLALAILLLMLM

-43 IYEFSIGM
+43 VYEFSIGM

-68 RMIPVGGYCSFGEDN
+68 RMIPVGGYCSFGEDDVN
-83 TELPDTD
+83 KPDTD
-90 PNSFNNKAPW
+90 PDSFNNKAPW

-120 AAILLT
+120 AVVLLSL
-126 MMGYGRVAN
+126 MGYGRVAN
-135 LGTHNYQNVIESVTS
+135 TGTTYLNS
-150 ENVTLADILNQG
+150 EHKTDPSKPETLTLSEVLN
-162 DKIVDADGNHFELVY
+162 DGNNVFDTNGDLFIFKY
-177 DTTSQNGTNRMLI
+177 DDDTKMLI
-190 ESINGKKMNVFFTG
+190 ETVNGKSLNLFTG
-204 ASTILENSHEGD
+204 TTTILEKTHIND
-216 DVNLVITWKE
+216 DVQLSVVWEDQNGNVVKKNVVLQKITEK
-226 QDGTGAIVIQKAT
+226 
-239 VTLQNISMEQWEAL
+239 QWSAL
-253 SKSAYSLPYGDKIYH
+253 SKAAHSLPLNDNIYH

-273 MLKAIPFSFEIA
+273 ILKSVPFSFEIA
-285 GMIFKILGQL
+285 GMIFNILGQL

-312 SVMGSTI
+312 SVMGSSI
-319 GAAMAYSAEV
+319 GEAITSHSADIA
-329 FFSQILFLLTLISIN
+329 FAQIFYLLTLISIN

-364 IIEWIRGKPINRELE
+364 IIEWIRRKPINRELE
-379 AKIHTVGI
+379 AKIHTIGI
-387 ICLLGFVVFADVFW
+387 ICLLGFVIFADVFW
-401 VFNNIS
+401 VINNLSFN
-407 SCFLL
+407 LLL

>member
-1 MSQVLGVLQT
+1 MSQLLGFLQT
-11 VGYLALAVFLLMLM
+11 IGYLALAVLLLMLM

-38 ILKFK
+38 LLKFK

-51 GKPIYKKT
+51 GKPIYKKV

-83 TELPDTD
+83 VEIPDTD

-109 AFFNFLSAIIF
+109 AFFNFISAIFF
-120 AAILLT
+120 AVVLLSL
-126 MMGYGRVAN
+126 MGYGRVAN
-135 LGTHNYQNVIESVTS
+135 VGTTFKNKDFETDPTQS
-150 ENVTLADILNQG
+150 ETITLAEILNME
-162 DKIVDADGNHFELVY
+162 DTLTDAEGNKFTFVY
-177 DTTSQNGTNRMLI
+177 DDDTQMLI
-190 ESINGKKMNVFFTG
+190 ESVNGKNMNLFTG
-204 ASTILENSHEGD
+204 TSTILEKAHVGD
-216 DVNLVITWKE
+216 DVDFVVTWESASGEIVKQNVI
-226 QDGTGAIVIQKAT
+226 
-239 VTLQNISMEQWEAL
+239 LQGITSRQWNAL
-253 SKSAYSLPYGDKIYH
+253 SNAGYALPLNDKIYH

-273 MLKAIPFSFEIA
+273 ILKAVPFSFEVA
-285 GMIFKILGQL
+285 GMIFDILGKL

-312 SVMGSTI
+312 SVMGNSI
-319 GAAMAYSAEV
+319 GQAIT
-329 FFSQILFLLTLISIN
+329 SQSVDVAFAQIFYLLTLISIN

-364 IIEWIRGKPINRELE
+364 VIEWIRGKPINRELE
-379 AKIHTVGI
+379 AKIHTIGI
-387 ICLLGFVVFADVFW
+387 ICLLGFVIFADVFW
-401 VFNNIS
+401 IFNKLS
-407 SCFLL
+407 FSMLL

>member
-1 MSQVLGVLQT
+1 MSQLIGILQT
-11 VGYLALAVFLLMLM
+11 VGYLALAILLLMLM

-43 IYEFSIGM
+43 VYEFSIGM
-51 GKPIYKKT
+51 GKPLYKKT

-68 RMIPVGGYCSFGEDN
+68 RMIPVGGYCSFGEDDIN
-83 TELPDTD
+83 KPDTD
-90 PNSFNNKAPW
+90 PDSFNNKAPW

-120 AAILLT
+120 AVVLLSL
-126 MMGYGRVAN
+126 MGYGRVAN
-135 LGTHNYQNVIESVTS
+135 VGTIFLNS
-150 ENVTLADILNQG
+150 EHETDPTKPETISLSQILN
-162 DKIVDADGNHFELVY
+162 DGNNVFDLDNQPFIFKY
-177 DTTSQNGTNRMLI
+177 DDETEMLI
-190 ESINGKKMNVFFTG
+190 ETVNGRSMNLFTG
-204 ASTILENSHEGD
+204 TTTILEKAHVGD
-216 DVNLVITWKE
+216 DVSLLVTWK
-226 QDGTGAIVIQKAT
+226 DTTGKVIKKDLLLRGITQR
-239 VTLQNISMEQWEAL
+239 QWSAL
-253 SKSAYSLPYGDKIYH
+253 SNAAHSLPLNDHIYH

-273 MLKAIPFSFEIA
+273 ILKAVPFSFEVA

-312 SVMGSTI
+312 SVMGSSI
-319 GAAMAYSAEV
+319 GDAIT
-329 FFSQILFLLTLISIN
+329 SQSVDIAFAQIFYLLTLISIN

-379 AKIHTVGI
+379 AKIHTIGI
-387 ICLLGFVVFADVFW
+387 ICLLGFVIFADVFW
-401 VFNNIS
+401 VINNLSFN
-407 SCFLL
+407 LLL

>member
-1 MSQVLGVLQT
+1 MSQVLSFFQT
-11 VGYLALAVFLLMLM
+11 IGYLALAIFLLMLM

-51 GKPIYKKT
+51 GKAIYKKT

-83 TELPDTD
+83 TDLPDTD
-90 PNSFNNKAPW
+90 PNSFNNKEPW
-100 KRLIVMFSG
+100 KRLIVLFSG
-109 AFFNFLSAIIF
+109 AFFNFLSAIVF
-120 AAILLT
+120 AVILLSL
-126 MMGYGRVAN
+126 MGYSRVVN
-135 LGTHNYQNVIESVTS
+135 VGTTFIDK
-150 ENVTLADILNQG
+150 ENETETITLAEILNI
-162 DKIVDADGNHFELVY
+162 DNHARVETESGNEEFTFVY
-177 DTTSQNGTNRMLI
+177 EDDQKMLI
-190 ESINGKKMNVFFTG
+190 ESVNGRSMNLFTWT
-204 ASTILENSHEGD
+204 SSILENTHVGD
-216 DVNLVITWKE
+216 NVNFVVTW
-226 QDGTGAIVIQKAT
+226 QNADGSIVKKN
-239 VTLQNISMEQWEAL
+239 VVLENISLRQWQAL
-253 SKSAYSLPYGDKIYH
+253 SNAQAAIPLNDKVYH

-273 MLKAIPFSFEIA
+273 MLKAVPFSFEVA
-285 GMIFKILGQL
+285 GMIFRILGQL
-295 VTGQLGMNAIGG
+295 ITGKLGMNAIGG

-312 SVMGSTI
+312 SVMGSSI
-319 GAAMAYSAEV
+319 GTAMSSASADV
-329 FFSQILFLLTLISIN
+329 VLAQIFYLLTLISIN

-379 AKIHTVGI
+379 ARIHTVGI

-401 VFNNIS
+401 VINNLS
-407 SCFLL
+407 LHFLL

>member
-1 MSQVLGVLQT
+1 MSQLGSVLQT
-11 VGYLALAVFLLMLM
+11 VGYLALAIFLLMLM

-38 ILKFK
+38 MLKFK
-43 IYEFSIGM
+43 VYEFSIGM

-83 TELPDTD
+83 TDIPDTD
-90 PNSFNNKAPW
+90 PNSFNNKEPW

-120 AAILLT
+120 AVVLLSL
-126 MMGYGRVAN
+126 MGYGRVAN
-135 LGTHNYQNVIESVTS
+135 VGTTFMNKDHETDSSQPETI
-150 ENVTLADILNQG
+150 TLAEILNL
-162 DKIVDADGNHFELVY
+162 DNKAVDSEGNPFVFAYE
-177 DTTSQNGTNRMLI
+177 DNQKMLI
-190 ESINGKKMNVFFTG
+190 ESVNGRSMSLLTWT
-204 ASTILENSHEGD
+204 SSILENAHVGD
-216 DVNLVITWKE
+216 NVNLVIAWQDSSGAVLRKTVVLKE
-226 QDGTGAIVIQKAT
+226 
-239 VTLQNISMEQWEAL
+239 ISARQWQAL
-253 SKSAYSLPYGDKIYH
+253 SNAQPSLPLNDRIYH

-273 MLKAIPFSFEIA
+273 MLKAVPFSFEIA

-295 VTGQLGMNAIGG
+295 VTGRLGMNAIGG

-312 SVMGSTI
+312 SVMGNSI
-319 GAAMAYSAEV
+319 GQAISSAPV
-329 FFSQILFLLTLISIN
+329 DVAFAQIFYLLTLISIN

-379 AKIHTVGI
+379 ARIHTIGI

-401 VFNNIS
+401 VINNLS
-407 SCFLL
+407 LHFLL

>member
-1 MSQVLGVLQT
+1 MSQFLNVLQT
-11 VGYLALAVFLLMLM
+11 VGYLALAIFLLMLM

-43 IYEFSIGM
+43 VYEFSIGM
-51 GKPIYKKT
+51 GKPLYKKT

-83 TELPDTD
+83 TEIPDTD
-90 PNSFNNKAPW
+90 PNSFNNKEPW

-120 AAILLT
+120 AVILLSL
-126 MMGYGRVAN
+126 MGYSRVAN
-135 LGTHNYQNVIESVTS
+135 VGTTFMNKDHETDQSQPETI
-150 ENVTLADILNQG
+150 TLAEILNL
-162 DKIVDADGNHFELVY
+162 DNHVVDTDGNLFIFVY
-177 DTTSQNGTNRMLI
+177 EENQKMLI
-190 ESINGKKMNVFFTG
+190 ESVNGSQMNLFTWT
-204 ASTILENSHEGD
+204 SNILENAHVGD
-216 DVNLVITWKE
+216 DVNFVVTWQDASGSVVKKDVILKGMT
-226 QDGTGAIVIQKAT
+226 AR
-239 VTLQNISMEQWEAL
+239 QWQAL
-253 SKSAYSLPYGDKIYH
+253 SNAQPSLPLNDKIYH

-273 MLKAIPFSFEIA
+273 MLKAVPFSFEIA

-295 VTGQLGMNAIGG
+295 VTGKLGMNAIGG

-312 SVMGSTI
+312 SVMGSSI
-319 GAAMAYSAEV
+319 GQAISSAPADMALA
-329 FFSQILFLLTLISIN
+329 QIFYLLTLISIN

-379 AKIHTVGI
+379 ARIHTVGI
-387 ICLLGFVVFADVFW
+387 ICLLGLVVFADIFW
-401 VFNNIS
+401 VINNLS
-407 SCFLL
+407 LHFLL